1 MKGIKAGRL
10 HCGEASKL
18 GYSSNSHQKYILEN
32 FWSRKQLRNGYFL
45 RKGKLTIYSV
55 NIIA

>member
-18 GYSSNSHQKYILEN
+18 GYSSNSHQKYILEY
-32 FWSRKQLRNGYFL
+32 FSSRKNLEMGISCE
-45 RKGKLTIYSV
+45 KVS
-55 NIIA
+55 